1 MLFASVADTVTG
13 GDDCVVAGFV
23 KLNVTSQAV
32 PDVGY
37 GHDATVSTSCPE
49 LCVHTPFIPKRRHVD
64 VTVKLA
70 ESAEFEPVSPVIVT
84 VDPAWRSTSAVSVTV
99 IVFATPDNGVLC

>member
-13 GDDCVVAGFV
+13 GDDCAVAGFV

-37 GHDATVSTSCPE
+37 GHDVS
-49 LCVHTPFIPKRRHVD
+49 
-64 VTVKLA
+64 

-84 VDPAWRSTSAVSVTV
+84 VEPAWRSTSAVSVTV
-99 IVFATPDNGVLC
+99 IVLAAPDNGVLC